1 MILQNRGLNCILH
14 FQCRNKDF
22 LLQILLIFVSD
33 RNGTNEFWTGNIRGG
48 LNFSSNVSAIVSVEC
63 FQPLLQNHGSGINSR
78 EEILLLEQ
86 KLSCNLY

>member
-1 MILQNRGLNCILH
+1 MSQQRLSTADIA
-14 FQCRNKDF
+14 DF
-22 LLQILLIFVSD
+22 RIGPY
-33 RNGTNEFWTGNIRGG
+33 GTNEFWTGNIRGG